1 MADHILSEIITLSG
15 AGFNANDIQGVLWL
29 KHSTDVA
36 ENEIRDVLNEYH
48 ASFDDYDTY

>member
-29 KHSTDVA
+29 KCGADVDEA
-36 ENEIRDVLNEYH
+36 AIRDVLNEYH